1 MAFVNV
7 PTQMRQFAGGASRIE
22 ADGATLRQ
30 VFRALGRQFPD
41 LRDRVMQ
48 DDGIATGV
56 SVAINDNV
64 VSTGLSEP
72 VPGDAEITIVPQI
85 SGGTHR
91 FRAAEINAGQ
101 RYDRPPSPNR
111 VPSQPEGPIPLR

>member
-1 MAFVNV
+1 MVTVIV
-7 PTQMRQFAGGASRIE
+7 PTQMRQLAGGASRIE

-30 VFRALGRQFPD
+30 VFRALGLQFPQ
-41 LRDRVMQ
+41 LRDRIMQ
-48 DDGIATGV
+48 DDQIASGV

-72 VPGDAEITIVPQI
+72 VPDDAEITIVPQI

-91 FRAAEINAGQ
+91 FRAPEIDADQ
-101 RYDRPPSPNR
+101 SWRLRTEPRRSR
-111 VPSQPEGPIPLR
+111 LSEGPASV